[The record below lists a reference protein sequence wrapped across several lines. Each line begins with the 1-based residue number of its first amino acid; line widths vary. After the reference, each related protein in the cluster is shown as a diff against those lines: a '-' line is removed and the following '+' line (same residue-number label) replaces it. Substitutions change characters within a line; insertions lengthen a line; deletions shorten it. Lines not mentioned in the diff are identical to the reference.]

1 MVNDQSKD
9 KSNLIILIEITPG
22 NVVRGN
28 QTYANEILTGASG
41 HELQTVDRMSTN
53 LLSRYLL
60 ISKRENS
67 QLGNVV
73 LSSFHFY
80 TRLIIKICGKS
91 SCLLLICFL
100 V

>member
-1 MVNDQSKD
+1 M
-9 KSNLIILIEITPG
+9 PG

-28 QTYANEILTGASG
+28 QNYANEILMGASG
-41 HELQTVDRMSTN
+41 HELQTLDRMSTN

-60 ISKRENS
+60 SSKRGNR

-73 LSSFHFY
+73 LNSFHFY
-80 TRLIIKICGKS
+80 TRLIKIRGKS
-91 SCLLLICFL
+91 SYQLLLCFL